1 MIGALLWAA
10 LVFYGLGIV
19 LTLPSVVRRRPAL
32 SLATLCALGV
42 GLVSHTG
49 SILAGA
55 AHLHRLP
62 VTDVRNALSFFSFLV
77 TLAFFFAYLRY
88 RITSLSLFMLPVVFL
103 LTLVSAVR
111 PGSSFGSAAFRGG
124 WLLVHVSSTIFCYA
138 GVFLTFVAAIFYL
151 VQGKGLKFE
160 KPPAVDYRF

>member
-1 MIGALLWAA
+1 MVGALLWAA

-49 SILAGA
+49 SIQAGA

-62 VTDVRNALSFFSFLV
+62 VTDVHSALSFFSFLV

-124 WLLVHVSSTIFCYA
+124 GVLVHVSSTIFCYP
-138 GVFLTFVAAIFYL
+138 GVFLSFVVGILFL
-151 VQGKGLKFE
+151 IQE
-160 KPPAVDYRF
+160 KELESKKARAF

>member
-32 SLATLCALGV
+32 SPATLCAFAV

-55 AHLHRLP
+55 AQLHRLP
-62 VTDVRNALSFFSFLV
+62 VTDVRSALSFFSFLV

-124 WLLVHVSSTIFCYA
+124 WVLGPVSSAIFCVP
-138 GVFLTFVAAIFYL
+138 GGFLAFVAGLVYL
-151 VQGKGLKFE
+151 VQGK
-160 KPPAVDYRF
+160 